1 MANIER
7 IVNATILLRSAPVA
21 EKTFSDMIVIGTH
34 NFTVSRVSSVSSADE
49 LLDKGVSELD
59 PLYRAVKTAFSQEPG
74 VDTVYIGRRVPTSAA
89 ITIATP
95 FGDAGEVYSVTIEY
109 MEGTQQGS
117 AVFTYTTVGDS
128 TDDTSTKIAALLAAI
143 INPNTALT
151 ATATLDSIA
160 LVTAAGTPAV
170 TTVTSNITPVFT
182 PATETITVA
191 AAAAKR
197 ENDVFYGVTTTSRV
211 LAEQL
216 QLADWIE
223 ANDKL
228 GGFATG
234 DVNSYVGGS
243 TTDLLARMNA
253 KNYFRSFG
261 IYTQATLTEG
271 EYPEIALMSRKFR
284 EQPGSETW
292 ANATLGGVSDSNLS
306 ESEFKA
312 IVAKNGNTFEP
323 FRNLALSQNGKVAGG
338 EWIDVIRFRDW
349 QLEQVRVNGFAAF
362 VNNRIG
368 FTDPGIA
375 ILHNRLLQS
384 LNKGVDVGGIA
395 PKEVDPV
402 TQRLIPSYTTVYPSA
417 SSITANDKALR
428 VLKGLKFTARLTGAI
443 HAVEING
450 TLAYE
455 L

>member
-21 EKTFSDMIVIGTH
+21 EKNFSNMIVIGEH
-34 NFTVSRVSSVSSADE
+34 NFTVQRVTSVSSGDE
-49 LLDKGVSELD
+49 LLTKGVLETD
-59 PLYRAVKTAFSQEPG
+59 PLYVAVKTAFSQEPG
-74 VDTVYIGRRVPTSAA
+74 VDTVYIGRRVPSDSSLLVAA
-89 ITIATP
+89 P
-95 FGDAGEVYSVTIEY
+95 FGEAGEVYSVTVEH
-109 MEGTQQGS
+109 MDGTQLKTATFS
-117 AVFTYTTVGDS
+117 YTTVGDT
-128 TDDTSTKIAALLAAI
+128 TDDTNEKIATLLAAV
-143 INPNTALT
+143 INADTALT
-151 ATATLDSIA
+151 ATATLDKITVVSA
-160 LVTAAGTPAV
+160 TVTPAV
-170 TTVTSNITPVFT
+170 TAVTNNLTPTFT
-182 PATETITVA
+182 GATESITQA
-191 AAAAKR
+191 AAAAKSY
-197 ENDVFYGVTTTSRV
+197 NDIFYGVTTTSRV
-211 LAEQL
+211 VTEQL
-216 QLADWIE
+216 ALADWVE
-223 ANDKL
+223 ANEKL

-234 DVNSYVGGS
+234 DANSYVGPS

-261 IYTQATLTEG
+261 IYTAATLEG

-292 ANATLGGVSDSNLS
+292 ANATLGGVSDSNL
-306 ESEFKA
+306 EEAQAQA
-312 IVAKNGNTFEP
+312 IFAKNGNTFEP

-349 QLEQVRVNGFAAF
+349 LLEQIKVNGFGAF

-368 FTDPGIA
+368 YTDEGIA

-384 LNKGVDVGGIA
+384 LNKGVDVKGIA

-402 TQRLIPSYTTVYPSA
+402 TGRLIPSYTTAYPAAASISA
-417 SSITANDKALR
+417 QTKATR
-428 VLKGLKFTARLTGAI
+428 VLSGLKFTARLTGAI